1 MVQPSA
7 PTQHCIF
14 LPPYAAANFSSSP
27 STPLQSRSGAHAG
40 TSLPLRDATPRLS
53 VLQPHLG
60 TRWWQQRI
68 PCAADVGACYRA
80 ASLGVSLWPCKI
92 FIVDVCPRSFSGL
105 ASPLTAGFMDCRSTH
120 KVGHKFTRG
129 WLLSSKTLNST
140 LEGTFPTI
148 YLSIASTAAQRLFLI
163 SSLHV

>member
-27 STPLQSRSGAHAG
+27 STPP
-40 TSLPLRDATPRLS
+40 TVPLRRSRCRVAAVARRHSAPVRPTASSRHPSVATADPVR
-53 VLQPHLG
+53 P
-60 TRWWQQRI
+60 
-68 PCAADVGACYRA
+68 DVGACYRA

-105 ASPLTAGFMDCRSTH
+105 ASPLAMSMAWTVDSGDVGLQEPAVACSHVCWQWLREQFRSNSYH
-120 KVGHKFTRG
+120 
-129 WLLSSKTLNST
+129 LLS
-140 LEGTFPTI
+140 I
-148 YLSIASTAAQRLFLI
+148 YYFII
-163 SSLHV
+163 